1 MGIKINLVKEYRKK
15 SFLNKQRKLISVFD
29 ALQGKLIS
37 PNAAAKHSIKI
48 AMDGIKRT
56 GIEVLSQKSVTLEKL
71 RQIWDEVPQYERYI
85 DEQVEIDAHYAGYL
99 KRQTHDIEAFKK
111 DEAISLPDDIDYEN
125 FSGLSN
131 EIKSKLNLIKPKT
144 LGQALRIDGV
154 TPAAATL
161 LLAFV
166 KKKRYKISA

>member
-1 MGIKINLVKEYRKK
+1 
-15 SFLNKQRKLISVFD
+15 
-29 ALQGKLIS
+29 
-37 PNAAAKHSIKI
+37 
-48 AMDGIKRT
+48 
-56 GIEVLSQKSVTLEKL
+56 
-71 RQIWDEVPQYERYI
+71 VPQYERYI

-131 EIKSKLNLIKPKT
+131 EIKSKLILIKPKT

-154 TPAAATL
+154 TPAAAIL

-166 KKKRYKISA
+166 KKKRYKVSA